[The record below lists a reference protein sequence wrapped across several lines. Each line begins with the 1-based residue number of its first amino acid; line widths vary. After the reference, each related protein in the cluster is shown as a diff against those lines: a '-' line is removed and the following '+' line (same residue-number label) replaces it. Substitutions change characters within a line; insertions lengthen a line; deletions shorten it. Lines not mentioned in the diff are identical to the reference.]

1 MCPYLRVPSPFR
13 IHIPSLVESQN
24 HTYANM
30 FALKEV
36 IEKYLLF
43 WLLMLS
49 GVAFFADRIL
59 PLDVFAKS
67 GNILP
72 YLIVVTM
79 FAIGWML
86 PTEEVRQVLS
96 HWPSVFGGTAIQFVT
111 MPMLAYV
118 LATQFQLTDG
128 LFIGTMMVGCV
139 PGAMAS
145 NVLTLM
151 AGGNTGYSVCLTT
164 TATLLSPLVV
174 PFALWLTLGNS
185 VDPNTFWQAAVKLSW
200 MVLIPV
206 VLGYVLSQLRPE
218 WKTGGSV
225 VGSIAANLTI
235 LWIIAFVVAKN
246 RDYLATM
253 EWLLVPMLLILNLLG
268 YAAGFFGGKLLRL
281 PFGMRRALTLE
292 VGMQNAGLGTAL
304 VKELFPDDAS
314 VLVPPALYTFGCML
328 TGTLLARIW
337 NRQNTD
343 AMLERADDSSTER

>member
-1 MCPYLRVPSPFR
+1 MLAV
-13 IHIPSLVESQN
+13 
-24 HTYANM
+24 
-30 FALKEV
+30 KEA

-43 WLLMLS
+43 WLLLLS

-59 PLDVFAKS
+59 PTDVFSQS

-86 PTEEVRQVLS
+86 PTDEVRQVATR
-96 HWPSVFGGTAIQFVT
+96 WPSVFGGTAIQFVT
-111 MPMLAYV
+111 MPLLAYL
-118 LATQFQLTDG
+118 LANQFQLKDG

-151 AGGNTGYSVCLTT
+151 AGGNTSYSVCLTT
-164 TATLLSPLVV
+164 TATLLSPIVV

-185 VDPNTFWQAAVKLSW
+185 VDPATFWQAAVKLSW

-206 VLGYVLSQLRPE
+206 VLGYLLSHIRPE
-218 WKTGGSV
+218 WKASGGI
-225 VGSIAANLTI
+225 VGSIVANATI

-253 EWLLVPMLLILNLLG
+253 DWLLVPMLLLLNLLG
-268 YAAGFFGGKLLRL
+268 YASGFFGGKLLRL
-281 PFGMRRALTLE
+281 PSGMQRALTLE

-304 VKELFPDDAS
+304 VKELFPDDSS

-328 TGTLLARIW
+328 TGTLLARMW
-337 NRQNTD
+337 SRGVGPTPAGNE
-343 AMLERADDSSTER
+343 AEE